1 MQKEGNCLSLHHLL
15 AFAESFG
22 TKFYFPL
29 WVLWP
34 LPWQHYDKI
43 PVSLPGFL
51 TFITKES
58 VKLSPKENTGYT
70 SYWKSIYYDK
80 NKTVDWKQMDI
91 MLYCTMIAKEPK
103 PL

>member
-1 MQKEGNCLSLHHLL
+1 
-15 AFAESFG
+15 
-22 TKFYFPL
+22 
-29 WVLWP
+29 
-34 LPWQHYDKI
+34 
-43 PVSLPGFL
+43 L

>member
-1 MQKEGNCLSLHHLL
+1 LPCGQENRNQVQRKFKKDMQKEGNCLSLHHLL

-70 SYWKSIYYDK
+70 SY
-80 NKTVDWKQMDI
+80 
-91 MLYCTMIAKEPK
+91 
-103 PL
+103 